1 MGLPKHDKLI
11 FTYQFEHN
19 KKLKFP
25 KVFEENESILTNNH
39 FETDIYKIKFV
50 AI

>member
-25 KVFEENESILTNNH
+25 KVFIEKMSL
-39 FETDIYKIKFV
+39 F
-50 AI
+50 